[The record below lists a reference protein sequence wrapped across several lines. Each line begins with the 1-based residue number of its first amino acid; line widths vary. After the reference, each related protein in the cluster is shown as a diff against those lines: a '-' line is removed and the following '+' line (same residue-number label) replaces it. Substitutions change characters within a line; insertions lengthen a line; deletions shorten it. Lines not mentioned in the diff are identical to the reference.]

1 MTSDSQGYTAA
12 QYLEAGYRAE
22 QGGERDRAAQYYH
35 YVAEA
40 FPETPEAEAARG
52 GLVRIGTAQLQTDAG
67 AATQQPAQTGG
78 RPAKASWP
86 PGAAANH
93 GAEGAP
99 AAYRSNPAYASGGAG
114 FAPYSSAAPA
124 QSQAH
129 AASAAQQRIVLGDLA
144 RLKLAPAQGAPA
156 EAAQRAPVPT
166 EPTAPA
172 SEPGHGDPMRLP
184 DVVTRRAREIAEAD
198 AYAPAPKYRGGRFMA
213 RVFVWLGWL
222 VVAAGLASIVVGVF
236 ALPPDVAQ
244 LGVGVVVLAAIS
256 TIVGGLVLVL
266 LGQLALAVF
275 DGSNA
280 VREIAAFMR
289 ARQHL

>member
-52 GLVRIGTAQLQTDAG
+52 GLVRIGAVQRPAEAG
-67 AATQQPAQTGG
+67 TIAQPAPGG
-78 RPAKASWP
+78 RATKANWT
-86 PGAAANH
+86 PGAAAAH
-93 GAEGAP
+93 SADGARNQP
-99 AAYRSNPAYASGGAG
+99 YAGAG
-114 FAPYSSAAPA
+114 SGFAQYPASAPA
-124 QSQAH
+124 QAQTAPT
-129 AASAAQQRIVLGDLA
+129 AQQRIVLGDLA
-144 RLKLAPAQGAPA
+144 RLKLAPAQSMPA
-156 EAAQRAPVPT
+156 EAAQRAPVAT
-166 EPTAPA
+166 EPAAPA
-172 SEPGHGDPMRLP
+172 SDAGHGDPLRLP

-198 AYAPAPKYRGGRFMA
+198 AYAPVPKYRGGRFMA

-244 LGVGVVVLAAIS
+244 FGVGIVVLAAIS

>member
-52 GLVRIGTAQLQTDAG
+52 GLVRIGAVQRPAE
-67 AATQQPAQTGG
+67 AATAAQPAPGGG
-78 RPAKASWP
+78 RAAKANWP
-86 PGAAANH
+86 PGAAAAH
-93 GAEGAP
+93 SAEGARNQP
-99 AAYRSNPAYASGGAG
+99 YATGGSG
-114 FAPYSSAAPA
+114 FAQYPASAPA
-124 QSQAH
+124 QGQTAP
-129 AASAAQQRIVLGDLA
+129 AAQRIVLGDLA
-144 RLKLAPAQGAPA
+144 RLKLAPAQSMPA
-156 EAAQRAPVPT
+156 EAAQRTPVAT
-166 EPTAPA
+166 EPAAPA
-172 SEPGHGDPMRLP
+172 SDAGHGDPLRLP

-244 LGVGVVVLAAIS
+244 LGAGVVVLAAIS

>member
-52 GLVRIGTAQLQTDAG
+52 GLVRIGAVQRPAE
-67 AATQQPAQTGG
+67 AATAAQPAPGGG
-78 RPAKASWP
+78 RAAKANWP
-86 PGAAANH
+86 PGAAAAH
-93 GAEGAP
+93 SAEGARNQP
-99 AAYRSNPAYASGGAG
+99 YATGGSG
-114 FAPYSSAAPA
+114 FAQYPASAPA
-124 QSQAH
+124 QAQTAP
-129 AASAAQQRIVLGDLA
+129 AAQRIVLGDLA
-144 RLKLAPAQGAPA
+144 RLKLAPAQSMPA
-156 EAAQRAPVPT
+156 EAAQRTPVAT
-166 EPTAPA
+166 EPAAPA
-172 SEPGHGDPMRLP
+172 SDAGHGDPLRLP

-244 LGVGVVVLAAIS
+244 LGAGIVALAAIS